1 MQEKDIERAI
11 ENAAASIEME
21 GYHIDEQ
28 FKELGRQLV
37 RDEITME
44 EYVQRIMLKE

>member
-1 MQEKDIERAI
+1 MQDKDIERAI

-28 FKELGRQLV
+28 CRE
-37 RDEITME
+37 
-44 EYVQRIMLKE
+44 